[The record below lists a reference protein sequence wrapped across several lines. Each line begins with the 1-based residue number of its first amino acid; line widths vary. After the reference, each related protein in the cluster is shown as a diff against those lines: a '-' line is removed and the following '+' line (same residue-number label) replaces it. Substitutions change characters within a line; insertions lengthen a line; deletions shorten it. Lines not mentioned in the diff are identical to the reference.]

1 MNDKAYIPSDC
12 VRKSEKVGV
21 GVGVC
26 VSVHTYLIV
35 LFQALPV
42 RVPLVTAFLAD
53 FLDPAVS
60 LYIYTHR
67 SCAQR
72 VTLRP
77 SLRQCS
83 GSRFSFLHSIK
94 SSAYG

>member
-12 VRKSEKVGV
+12 VRKSESVGV
-21 GVGVC
+21 WVCVC

-53 FLDPAVS
+53 FLDAA
-60 LYIYTHR
+60 
-67 SCAQR
+67 C
-72 VTLRP
+72 
-77 SLRQCS
+77 
-83 GSRFSFLHSIK
+83 
-94 SSAYG
+94 